1 MTGEFVNVVNR
12 SKSELT
18 VTFDGR
24 SFVLQPGKNTIDACM
39 AGHARRQHRIMG
51 TEDPSNPLD
60 FDSLVALPG
69 DDDSPAEQSNKIEAM
84 DRRLMPEGQRNQL
97 LAALVGLPLT
107 AANAL
112 RAVDPSEFR
121 KCVRSFG
128 RIST

>member
-84 DRRLMPEGQRNQL
+84 DRRLMPEGQRKVKFVKTSKGGSKRSMVADDIPADANF
-97 LAALVGLPLT
+97 AAD
-107 AANAL
+107 
-112 RAVDPSEFR
+112 R
-121 KCVRSFG
+121 
-128 RIST
+128 